1 MHGEPGEAG
10 YQTKQERAQVTGVA
24 DVQLRSLSD
33 RAQFSDPAG
42 TAAALGISSALWPLF
57 GLLWPS
63 AALLAARLARRR
75 VQAGDRI
82 LEVGC
87 GLALASLVAHRRGA
101 DVTASD
107 LHPLTAEFLAHNLVL
122 NGLPPMKYRH
132 GAWAVPLAGSVT
144 PVPVVTG
151 LFDLIV
157 GSDVLY
163 DRDASV
169 LLAGFIGRHAAPV
182 AEVWIVDP
190 DRSNRP
196 GFNRRMAAAGFS
208 VQDERLDRAGTAAL
222 KGYKGRLLTYR
233 RGTSSAIQS
242 SG

>member
-1 MHGEPGEAG
+1 MPGDPVELG
-10 YQTKQERAQVTGVA
+10 YQTKHEVAQVHGVA
-24 DVQLRSLSD
+24 DLQLRSLSD
-33 RAQFSDPAG
+33 RAQFSDPGG

-63 AALLAARLARRR
+63 SALLAARLAQRP

-107 LHPLTAEFLAHNLVL
+107 LHPLAGEFLAHNLLL

-132 GAWAVPLAGSVT
+132 GAWAVPLAGSVA
-144 PVPVVTG
+144 PVPLVTG

-163 DRDASV
+163 DRDASA
-169 LLAGFIGRHAAPV
+169 LLASFIGRHAAPV

-196 GFNRRMAAAGFS
+196 GFTRRMVAAGFS
-208 VQDERLDRAGTAAL
+208 VHDERLDRAGTALLAA
-222 KGYKGRLLTYR
+222 YKGRLLTYR
-233 RGTSSAIQS
+233 RGTSAPR
-242 SG
+242 